1 MSLLSAA
8 LNDRVEE
15 AQLLLA
21 KGGVRI
27 EERKMDGC
35 SALMVSA
42 QLGHSAIVKMLLDKG
57 ANVEAKANGG
67 DTPLHRAVVGGLKRI
82 VQMLLDKGADPNV
95 VSKDG
100 CTPLHR
106 AVQAMPLRASRKYP
120 MLAVV
125 RMLLDKGA
133 DVCARTRGGQTP
145 EDLARLH
152 ASKSWI
158 MAEATGLLRAVAKRR
173 AECEAFAMG
182 HHERLGARSLVGG
195 VDTDVVRMIL
205 DRV

>member
-42 QLGHSAIVKMLLDKG
+42 QLGHSAIFQMLLDKG

-67 DTPLHRAVVGGLKRI
+67 DTPPHRAVATACRVASGQRI
-82 VQMLLDKGADPNV
+82 VQLLLDKGADPKV

-106 AVQAMPLRASRKYP
+106 AIQAMPWWAPRKYP

-145 EDLARLH
+145 EDLARRY
-152 ASKSWI
+152 ASKAWI
-158 MAEATGLLRAVAKRR
+158 LAEVTALLRAVAKRR

-195 VDTDVVRMIL
+195 S
-205 DRV
+205 